1 MMRFA
6 FDLIGFTLGFVI
18 AFYFSTKLIE
28 AYMKGEI
35 TFEINTKLF

>member
-6 FDLIGFTLGFVI
+6 FDLIGFTLGFVS

>member
-6 FDLIGFTLGFVI
+6 FDLIGFTLGFVS
-18 AFYFSTKLIE
+18 AYYFSTKFIV

>member
-1 MMRFA
+1 MLRFA
-6 FDLIGFTLGFVI
+6 FDLIGFTLGFI
-18 AFYFSTKLIE
+18 SAKLIE

>member
-6 FDLIGFTLGFVI
+6 FDLIGFTLGFVS

-35 TFEINTKLF
+35 IFEINTKLF

>member
-1 MMRFA
+1 MLRFA
-6 FDLIGFTLGFVI
+6 FDLIGFTLGFVS
-18 AFYFSTKLIE
+18 AYYFSTKFIV

>member
-1 MMRFA
+1 MLTFA
-6 FDLIGFTLGFVI
+6 FDLIGFTLGFVS

>member
-1 MMRFA
+1 MLRFA
-6 FDLIGFTLGFVI
+6 FDLIGFTLGFI
-18 AFYFSTKLIE
+18 SAYYFITKLIG

>member
-1 MMRFA
+1 MIRFA
-6 FDLIGFTLGFVI
+6 FDLIGFTLGFVS

>member
-1 MMRFA
+1 MLRFA
-6 FDLIGFTLGFVI
+6 FDLIGFTLGFVR
-18 AFYFSTKLIE
+18 AYYFSTKLID